1 MNRRVSIHVKRNQF
15 DQARVEEDE
24 LPTPA
29 TGQVLVAVD
38 RFALTANNVTYA
50 VAGDMVGYWQFY
62 PVDDDWGT
70 VPVWG
75 IGEVVASGNE
85 SIPVGERLYG
95 FFPMASHALLTLGG
109 VTAGNCVETSAQ
121 RRELPPVYN
130 SYRRTAADPEFLQ
143 AMEDERCL
151 YFPLFMTSYLIYDFL
166 ADNDFFGAAQ
176 ILIGSASSKT
186 AFGLA
191 KLLRDSDQ
199 SIKVLGFTSAS
210 NRQFVE
216 SLDFYDEVL
225 VYGEEERLD
234 AAIPSVFVDMSGD
247 GKLTAAVHERLQD
260 QLRYSCAVG
269 ATHWESFGT
278 QQELP
283 GPEPVFFFAPAQIV
297 KRDEEWG
304 SGVLMARAA
313 ESVANIIRSVAGGV
327 EIQRVQDVS
336 TAVSTWQALVANQVP
351 PSRGIMVSLTPT

>member
-1 MNRRVSIHVKRNQF
+1 MNQSVTIHVKRDQF
-15 DQARVEEDE
+15 DVARVEEGE

-38 RFALTANNVTYA
+38 KFALTANNVTYA

-62 PVDDDWGT
+62 PATDDWGI

-75 IGEVVASGNE
+75 IGEVVASANE

-95 FFPMASHALLTLGG
+95 FFPMASHALLTLGE
-109 VTAGNCVETSAQ
+109 VTPGNCTETSEQ
-121 RRELPPVYN
+121 RRELPAVYN
-130 SYRRTAADPEFLQ
+130 SYRRTAADPELLQ

-166 ADNDFFGAAQ
+166 LDNEFFGATQ
-176 ILIGSASSKT
+176 ILVGSASSKT

-191 KLLRDSDQ
+191 KLLRDCEHPLQ
-199 SIKVLGFTSAS
+199 VLGFTSAS
-210 NRQFVE
+210 NRAFVE
-216 SLDFYDEVL
+216 SLGFYDDVL
-225 VYGEEERLD
+225 VYGEEQKLD

-247 GKLTAAVHERLQD
+247 GKLTAAVHGRLQD
-260 QLRYSCAVG
+260 QLKYSCAVG
-269 ATHWESFGT
+269 ATHWENFGT

-304 SGVLMARAA
+304 AGVLMARAA
-313 ESVANIIRSVAGGV
+313 GAVANVISSVAGGV
-327 EIQRVQDVS
+327 EIQRVQDS
-336 TAVSTWQALVANQVP
+336 TTAVSTWQALIANEVP
-351 PSRGIMVSLTPT
+351 PSRGIMVSLSP

>member
-1 MNRRVSIHVKRNQF
+1 MNRSVSIHVKRDQF
-15 DQARVEEDE
+15 DQARIEEGD
-24 LPTPA
+24 LPAPETD
-29 TGQVLVAVD
+29 QVLVAVD
-38 RFALTANNVTYA
+38 KFALTANNVTYA

-62 PVDDDWGT
+62 PVGDDWGI

-95 FFPMASHALLTLGG
+95 FFPMASHALLTLGE
-109 VTAGNCVETSAQ
+109 VTPGSCVETSDQ
-121 RRELPPVYN
+121 RRELPAVYN

-166 ADNDFFGAAQ
+166 QDKDFFGAKQ

-191 KLLRDSDQ
+191 KLLRDCEYP
-199 SIKVLGFTSAS
+199 IEVIGITSPS
-210 NRQFVE
+210 NRQFVD
-216 SLDFYDEVL
+216 SLEFCDGVL
-225 VYGEEERLD
+225 AYGEEEQLD
-234 AAIPSVFVDMSGD
+234 ATIPSVFVDMSGD
-247 GKLTAAVHERLQD
+247 GKLTAAVHGRLQD

-313 ESVANIIRSVAGGV
+313 EAVADVIRSVAGGV
-327 EIQRVQDVS
+327 EIHRVTDSS

-351 PSRGIMVSLTPT
+351 PSRGIMVSLTP